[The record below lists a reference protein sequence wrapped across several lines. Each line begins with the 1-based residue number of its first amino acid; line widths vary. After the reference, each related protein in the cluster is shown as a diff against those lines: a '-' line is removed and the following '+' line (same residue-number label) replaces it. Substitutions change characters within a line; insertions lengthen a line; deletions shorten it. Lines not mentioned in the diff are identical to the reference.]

1 MALCQFDITIFN
13 FMAETS
19 FEFFLKKLFVRY
31 EVGKMWKEPPIDFL
45 LTVSLSKFLQ
55 TARAG
60 MDTKALSQELKLGL
74 AMWVLGTTLLRP
86 APVLPRVCISWT
98 LESGATVRN

>member
-31 EVGKMWKEPPIDFL
+31 EVGKMRKEPPRLIFY
-45 LTVSLSKFLQ
+45 SLFHSPNSYKQ
-55 TARAG
+55 QG
-60 MDTKALSQELKLGL
+60 LG
-74 AMWVLGTTLLRP
+74 
-86 APVLPRVCISWT
+86 WT
-98 LESGATVRN
+98 PKP